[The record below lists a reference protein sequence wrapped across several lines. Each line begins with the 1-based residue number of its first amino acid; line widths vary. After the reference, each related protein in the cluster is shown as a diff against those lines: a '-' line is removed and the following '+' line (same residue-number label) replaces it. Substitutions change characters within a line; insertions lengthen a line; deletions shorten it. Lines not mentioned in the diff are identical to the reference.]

1 MVYGKSLKRGIKCVV
16 LTAALLL
23 PWPQGISP
31 ALATELTGETP
42 ATETTTPETPASEA
56 PVTQGTVQGNVTDE
70 NGNPLP
76 GAILSLVNK
85 DGQSVSQSQPTN
97 DDGYYAL
104 DIPAGTYQVQA
115 AYTAGE
121 KTATVKKEQVTVPEN
136 GKVRINF
143 SLGFGAGRSTGA
155 LKGQV
160 SGLAD
165 QTELAL
171 QLVDEHNGYI
181 WDITPDAKGMYQ
193 IGAIPP
199 GSYALAASWTD
210 ADGKQLGAKEKI
222 TISKGKT
229 SVKNISLTSRDA
241 DEDNANK
248 RVKSLQKSLNQSKLS
263 LLPGES
269 QIVELTAK
277 YSDKSEED
285 VTEKATWRSTNEK
298 VATVEKGVIT
308 AVGYGKAEIIA
319 EYGGKSL
326 RIQVDIS
333 VRSLSSSV
341 KSVNLLPGE
350 SVEISIFAELNDRS
364 KVKIPA
370 DQVSWK
376 SDDTKVASVEAGI
389 VTVHAYGKATITA
402 AYGGKQLKI
411 KVTNELKRLESN
423 LKKLVLKPG
432 EEKEIAVYAVLGNS
446 SKNDVTGQVK
456 WKISNDSVVEL
467 KDGKLIARKFGK
479 ANLTG
484 EYGGKKVTV
493 SVDVSLK
500 KLTAKPGSI
509 TLKVNEE
516 TRLSLTA
523 TFGDGTVQTVEA
535 EEWKVRDASIAS
547 VEDGVLKAKKAGKTQ
562 VTGTFGNKKVTIKV
576 TVEK

>member
-1 MVYGKSLKRGIKCVV
+1 
-16 LTAALLL
+16 
-23 PWPQGISP
+23 
-31 ALATELTGETP
+31 
-42 ATETTTPETPASEA
+42 
-56 PVTQGTVQGNVTDE
+56 
-70 NGNPLP
+70 
-76 GAILSLVNK
+76 
-85 DGQSVSQSQPTN
+85 
-97 DDGYYAL
+97 
-104 DIPAGTYQVQA
+104 
-115 AYTAGE
+115 
-121 KTATVKKEQVTVPEN
+121 
-136 GKVRINF
+136 
-143 SLGFGAGRSTGA
+143 
-155 LKGQV
+155 
-160 SGLAD
+160 
-165 QTELAL
+165 
-171 QLVDEHNGYI
+171 
-181 WDITPDAKGMYQ
+181 
-193 IGAIPP
+193 
-199 GSYALAASWTD
+199 
-210 ADGKQLGAKEKI
+210 
-222 TISKGKT
+222 
-229 SVKNISLTSRDA
+229 
-241 DEDNANK
+241 
-248 RVKSLQKSLNQSKLS
+248 
-263 LLPGES
+263 
-269 QIVELTAK
+269 
-277 YSDKSEED
+277 
-285 VTEKATWRSTNEK
+285 
-298 VATVEKGVIT
+298 
-308 AVGYGKAEIIA
+308 
-319 EYGGKSL
+319 
-326 RIQVDIS
+326 
-333 VRSLSSSV
+333 
-341 KSVNLLPGE
+341 
-350 SVEISIFAELNDRS
+350 
-364 KVKIPA
+364 
-370 DQVSWK
+370 
-376 SDDTKVASVEAGI
+376 

-446 SKNDVTGQVK
+446 SKIDVTGQVK